1 MAEGIQWK
9 AIEYFNNAIVCQL
22 IEEKLPKVIHLHKKS
37 GVDFLS

>member
-22 IEEKLPKVIHLHKKS
+22 IEEKLPKVMQHQFHKKKRRM
-37 GVDFLS
+37 F